1 MENPVK
7 NKKFSTQNWDKRTDR
22 NWKKI
27 ADFALYTIP
36 LYNGVVLNMPLND
49 TVQKWVLVILNTTI
63 VIFKGVSKF
72 TKDAEDYGEVS
83 DKEQD
88 SSNT

>member
-1 MENPVK
+1 
-7 NKKFSTQNWDKRTDR
+7 
-22 NWKKI
+22 
-27 ADFALYTIP
+27 
-36 LYNGVVLNMPLND
+36 MPLND